1 MSTILS
7 HIPGMKGLMPYW
19 YNFALMFEALFILTT
34 VDAGT
39 RVARFLLQ
47 ELGGR
52 VYQPLGRAALAARH
66 ISP

>member
-1 MSTILS
+1 
-7 HIPGMKGLMPYW
+7 MKGLMPYW

-47 ELGGR
+47 ES
-52 VYQPLGRAALAARH
+52 AATSRSRSAARLDAGRRR
-66 ISP
+66 